1 MQAVTAGCGIPDQV
15 SYHVCPVTKDVQQ
28 ALLALVLLVL
38 TTYAH
43 GSQGQQQ
50 QTLCLYVE
58 GGVGGLLPLLPH
70 YASHNSS
77 EGTTATLHSA
87 KARQEL

>member
-1 MQAVTAGCGIPDQV
+1 MQAVTSGCGIPDQV

-43 GSQGQQQ
+43 GGQSQQQ
-50 QTLCLYVE
+50 QTVCLYVE
-58 GGVGGLLPLLPH
+58 GGGVGGLLPLLPH
-70 YASHNSS
+70 YASHISS
-77 EGTTATLHSA
+77 EGTTATLH
-87 KARQEL
+87 

>member
-1 MQAVTAGCGIPDQV
+1 MQAVTSGCGIPDQV

-43 GSQGQQQ
+43 GGQSQQQ
-50 QTLCLYVE
+50 QTVCLYVE
-58 GGVGGLLPLLPH
+58 GGGWGD
-70 YASHNSS
+70 S
-77 EGTTATLHSA
+77 
-87 KARQEL
+87 